1 MNKQKI
7 GLALAS
13 GGARGSAHAG
23 VLKVLEE
30 EGITI
35 SAIAGSSIGAMV
47 GGVYAAGIPIRKI
60 EQEWLSTSLPKVAR
74 SFLPT
79 FPRAGLS
86 SGGELR
92 KYLKDL
98 LGDVRIE
105 DLTIPFAATGCDID
119 TGKAVI
125 LDRGP
130 LVDAIRASVSI
141 PGLFQPVRW
150 ENHLLVDGG
159 LVEPLPVRL
168 CRDLGADIVIGVDI
182 MPACYP
188 TTVER
193 RRLWNRLGE
202 SIKVRTTTKT
212 WIPSN
217 LSELL
222 NDIFKEQK
230 KEDRPLPGVYSVINQ
245 AVVIL
250 QQEIMRLKLSLWPAD
265 LLVRPELPRGLNY
278 LRATEGIHAGEEVM
292 RKALPELRLLI
303 ESKALKRGSQQSL

>member
-1 MNKQKI
+1 
-7 GLALAS
+7 
-13 GGARGSAHAG
+13 
-23 VLKVLEE
+23 
-30 EGITI
+30 
-35 SAIAGSSIGAMV
+35 MV

-86 SGGELR
+86 SGGGVR